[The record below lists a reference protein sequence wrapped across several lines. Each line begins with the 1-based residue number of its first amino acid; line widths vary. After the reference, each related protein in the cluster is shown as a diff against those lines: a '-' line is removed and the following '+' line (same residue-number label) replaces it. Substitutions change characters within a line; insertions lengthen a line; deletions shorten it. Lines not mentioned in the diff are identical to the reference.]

1 MLELLLD
8 VLVFHVPRDPAQ
20 TRLRL
25 KVELTVATGADFMV
39 LLNRS
44 YLVDF
49 FLDTSDK
56 AATKTS
62 HRTRTIRDDRSR
74 RLHDN
79 AHPNV
84 CKQKMTLAVNENTNY
99 RPAKR
104 NR

>member
-39 LLNRS
+39 LRNRS

-49 FLDTSDK
+49 FPDTSDK

-62 HRTRTIRDDRSR
+62 PSTPNTDNSR
-74 RLHDN
+74 RS
-79 AHPNV
+79 
-84 CKQKMTLAVNENTNY
+84 Q
-99 RPAKR
+99 
-104 NR
+104 